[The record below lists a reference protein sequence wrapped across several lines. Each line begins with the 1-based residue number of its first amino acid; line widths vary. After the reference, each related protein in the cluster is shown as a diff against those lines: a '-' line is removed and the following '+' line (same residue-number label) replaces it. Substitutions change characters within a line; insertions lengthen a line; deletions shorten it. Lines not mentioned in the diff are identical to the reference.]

1 MTVAEFFARLA
12 THAPGAPALHDAADQ
27 CIDYRAMQARVAAQS
42 DELRAHGMRVLGT
55 QLDNGVDWAVA
66 DLAALHAGMLHVPL
80 PLFFTAAQA
89 EHALRASGADS
100 VLDRRADGAL
110 RRGAACRA
118 RHRAACRHG
127 EDHLYLGHHRARR
140 RACACRPSR
149 CSRLRRDWPR
159 RSPRCGIE
167 RHLCALPLAV
177 LLENIAG
184 LYAPLLAGATVVVPP
199 LAVVGLERLVTL
211 RPGAARCR
219 GGALRRAQ
227 RHHAAADAARLD
239 GVARCAGAAHSS
251 LRFVAAGGAAVGAVG
266 PFAGARVRTCQPT
279 KATDCPKAL
288 RCRRSTCR
296 APIGRAAPA
305 VLAARARAHRG

>member
-42 DELRAHGMRVLGT
+42 DELRAHGVQVLGT
-55 QLDNGVDWAVA
+55 QLDNGIDWAVA
-66 DLAALHAGMLHVPL
+66 DLAALHAGVLHVPL

-110 RRGAACRA
+110 R
-118 RHRAACRHG
+118 
-127 EDHLYLGHHRARR
+127 LRR
-140 RACACRPSR
+140 RTAAPGITPHDGTAKITFTSGTTGTPKGVCLSAESMLAVAQGLAEALAP
-149 CSRLRRDWPR
+149 
-159 RSPRCGIE
+159 CGIE

-199 LAVVGLERLVTL
+199 LARRGPQRLVTL

-239 GVARCAGAAHSS
+239 GVARCAGTAHV
-251 LRFVAAGGAAVGAVG
+251 VAALRRRRRRRGRRGG
-266 PFAGARVRTCQPT
+266 PFAGARVRTSGLRRLRTVRRRFGADAQP
-279 KATDCPKAL
+279 AG
-288 RCRRSTCR
+288 RRLSGQHRPC
-296 APIGRAAPA
+296 A
-305 VLAARARAHRG
+305 AARTRAHRG